1 MEGTVAE
8 KTQTGKRENRVNIGG
23 MRFLLLLF
31 FGVLSHPVTRAE
43 SPEWV
48 KELTPGTA
56 GNHRK
61 VPPCRLTF
69 DVGWSHV
76 MTAGQATLT
85 VREAGNFWR
94 ADAGAA
100 STGLARS
107 LWKYDCEM
115 TSIMHR
121 GDLRAHYL
129 QHRETDSEETC
140 RYRVSFEKHR
150 VITETEVQPVKGTAT
165 TSTAVCPYG
174 PMDDILSVILYV
186 RSQELKDGQKITRV
200 VQPWDTPYLTTFEVL
215 GRESISYGGEKRRC
229 IKLGLKIRKIDR
241 STLALSAYK
250 KMKTATIWVSDD
262 ELRIPI
268 EMNASVFVGF
278 MFAKLTQFETLSGQE
293 AMATLPASTTV
304 KPPPG
309 S

>member
-1 MEGTVAE
+1 
-8 KTQTGKRENRVNIGG
+8 
-23 MRFLLLLF
+23 MRFLLLFLL
-31 FGVLSHPVTRAE
+31 GVLSHSLTCAQ

-48 KELTPGTA
+48 KELTLGTA
-56 GNHRK
+56 GTHRK
-61 VPPCRLTF
+61 VPPCKLTF
-69 DVGWSHV
+69 DIGWSHV

-85 VREAGNFWR
+85 VREAGEFWR
-94 ADAGAA
+94 ADASAA

-121 GDLRAHYL
+121 GDLRAHFL

-140 RYRVSFEKHR
+140 RYRVAFERQR
-150 VITETEVQPVKGTAT
+150 VITQTQVQPVKGSPS
-165 TSTAVCPYG
+165 TSTAVCAYG

-186 RSQELKDGQKITRV
+186 RSLELKNGQKITRV
-200 VQPWDTPYLTTFEVL
+200 VQPWDTPYLTTFEVH
-215 GRESISYGGEKRRC
+215 GRETIVYGGQKRPC

-241 STLALSAYK
+241 TTLALSAYK

-262 ELRIPI
+262 ELRVPI

-278 MFAKLTQFETLSGQE
+278 MFARLTKFETLSGKE
-293 AMATLPASTTV
+293 ATASLPHRITV
-304 KPPPG
+304 KAPPKL
-309 S
+309 

>member
-1 MEGTVAE
+1 
-8 KTQTGKRENRVNIGG
+8 
-23 MRFLLLLF
+23 MRIPLF
-31 FGVLSHPVTRAE
+31 ILFGVLGQSLSCGQT
-43 SPEWV
+43 PEWV

-56 GNHRK
+56 GAHRK

-69 DVGWSHV
+69 DIGWSHV

-85 VREAGNFWR
+85 VREAGAFWR

-100 STGLARS
+100 STGLART

-129 QHRETDSEETC
+129 QHRETDSAETC
-140 RYRVSFEKHR
+140 RYRVSFERHR
-150 VITETEVQPVKGTAT
+150 VITETHVEPVKGAPGQ
-165 TSTAVCPYG
+165 STAICPYG

-186 RSQELKDGQKITRV
+186 RSLELKDGQKITRV

-215 GRESISYGGEKRRC
+215 GRETIAYGGEKRPC
-229 IKLGLKIRKIDR
+229 IKLGLQIRKIDR
-241 STLALSAYK
+241 TTLALSAYK

-278 MFAKLTQFETLSGQE
+278 MFARLTKFETLSGKE
-293 AMATLPASTTV
+293 AKASLPESTTV
-304 KPPPG
+304 KPPPAP
-309 S
+309 

>member
-1 MEGTVAE
+1 
-8 KTQTGKRENRVNIGG
+8 
-23 MRFLLLLF
+23 MRFLLLFLL
-31 FGVLSHPVTRAE
+31 GVLSHSMTCAQ

-56 GNHRK
+56 GTHRK
-61 VPPCRLTF
+61 VPPCKLTF
-69 DVGWSHV
+69 DIGWSHV

-85 VREAGNFWR
+85 VREAGEYWR
-94 ADAGAA
+94 ADASAS

-121 GDLRAHYL
+121 GDLRAHFL

-140 RYRVSFEKHR
+140 RYRVAFERHR
-150 VITETEVQPVKGTAT
+150 VITQTQVQPVKGSPSS
-165 TSTAVCPYG
+165 STAVCAYG

-186 RSQELKDGQKITRV
+186 RSLELKNGQKITRV
-200 VQPWDTPYLTTFEVL
+200 VQPWDTPYLTTFEVQ
-215 GRESISYGGEKRRC
+215 GRETITYGGQKRPC

-241 STLALSAYK
+241 TTLALSAYK

-278 MFAKLTQFETLSGQE
+278 MFARLTKFETLSGKE
-293 AMATLPASTTV
+293 ATASLPHRITV
-304 KPPPG
+304 KAPPAP
-309 S
+309 

>member
-1 MEGTVAE
+1 
-8 KTQTGKRENRVNIGG
+8 
-23 MRFLLLLF
+23 MRHLMLFL
-31 FGVLSHPVTRAE
+31 FGVLSHSATCGQT
-43 SPEWV
+43 PEWV

-56 GNHRK
+56 GTQRK
-61 VPPCRLTF
+61 VPPCKLTF

-100 STGLARS
+100 STGLARA

-129 QHRETDSEETC
+129 QHQETDSAETC
-140 RYRVSFEKHR
+140 RYRVSFERQR
-150 VITETEVQPVKGTAT
+150 VITETEVRPVKGTPG
-165 TSTAVCPYG
+165 TSTAVCHFG

-186 RSQELKDGQKITRV
+186 RSQELKDGQTITRV
-200 VQPWDTPYLTTFEVL
+200 VQPWDTPYLTTFEVQ
-215 GRESISYGGEKRRC
+215 GRESITYGGQKRPC

-241 STLALSAYK
+241 TTLALSAYK

-278 MFAKLTQFETLSGQE
+278 MFAKLTRFETLSGKE
-293 AMATLPASTTV
+293 ATAALPASITV
-304 KPPPG
+304 KPPPAP
-309 S
+309 